1 MYSEGIGNLYSDRLR
16 PIIFRDNEGMP
27 LEYGTMVKNLAL
39 PFSWE
44 ACELLHIDFN
54 GILNMY
60 VERPD
65 YIIRGN
71 WVPTM
76 PKYDEDGK
84 LLNVM
89 PFNSFIINQQ
99 GPHIF
104 HILGLPL
111 GDDESI
117 ISSLQKENVIFKN
130 SFSDKYKKILYYIT
144 KD

>member
-1 MYSEGIGNLYSDRLR
+1 MYSEGIGNLYLDRLR

-27 LEYGTMVKNLAL
+27 IEYGTMVKNISL

-44 ACELLHIDFN
+44 SCEYLHIDFN

-76 PKYDEDGK
+76 PKYNDDGK
-84 LLNVM
+84 LMNVM
-89 PFNSFIINQQ
+89 PFNSFIINYQ
-99 GPHIF
+99 GPHVL

-111 GDDESI
+111 EVKESFI
-117 ISSLQKENVIFKN
+117 NSLNKENVIFKS
-130 SFSDKYKKILYYIT
+130 SFSDKYKKIVYYIT